1 MHLEIT
7 QPDVAGQRIGWR
19 FARIFEMQWRC
30 VVIESGY
37 FTDAEQH
44 RINEGDEKFIP
55 EYFVHYLM
63 SAVHGSVVDPPYS
76 TPEIPRWLAL

>member
-1 MHLEIT
+1 MH
-7 QPDVAGQRIGWR
+7 A
-19 FARIFEMQWRC
+19 
-30 VVIESGY
+30 GY

-63 SAVHGSVVDPPYS
+63 SAVHGSVVDPLVL
-76 TPEIPRWLAL
+76 PRFHVGWPFRDELSIYICTLLILKQRPNTLK

>member
-1 MHLEIT
+1 MH
-7 QPDVAGQRIGWR
+7 A
-19 FARIFEMQWRC
+19 
-30 VVIESGY
+30 GY

-63 SAVHGSVVDPPYS
+63 SAVHGSVVDPLYS